1 MKSSNTSSN
10 PSTYAMKKFCIIFFL
25 SLGINTIIAQ
35 DFSRTAQAFQQSYI
49 AEAAGNYASAI
60 KELEAI
66 NAAGYEVHY
75 RLGWLHYLNRNYSQ
89 AAKSYQAA
97 VKNSPNSI
105 EARTGLITVLTAMEN
120 YDEVLK
126 VYQEILRIDPNHSKS
141 NYWIAVAYYY
151 RKDYTKATEHLSR
164 VLRLY
169 PFDYDANL
177 LMAQTM
183 LAKGKIV
190 EAKQHYQKALLYNP
204 SNKEIEAV
212 LQKL

>member
-1 MKSSNTSSN
+1 
-10 PSTYAMKKFCIIFFL
+10 MKKIYIILFL
-25 SLGINTIIAQ
+25 SLGFESIFAQ
-35 DFSRTAQAFQQSYI
+35 DFSRIAQTFQQSYI

-60 KELEAI
+60 KELESISPASYEI
-66 NAAGYEVHY
+66 NY

-89 AAKSYQAA
+89 AVKAYQAA

-105 EARTGLITVLTAMEN
+105 EARTGLITTLTAMEN

-126 VYQEILRIDPNHSKS
+126 VYQDILRIDPNHSKS

-151 RKDYTKATEHLSR
+151 RKDYTKATEHLTR
-164 VLRLY
+164 VLKLY

-204 SNKEIEAV
+204 TNKEIEAV